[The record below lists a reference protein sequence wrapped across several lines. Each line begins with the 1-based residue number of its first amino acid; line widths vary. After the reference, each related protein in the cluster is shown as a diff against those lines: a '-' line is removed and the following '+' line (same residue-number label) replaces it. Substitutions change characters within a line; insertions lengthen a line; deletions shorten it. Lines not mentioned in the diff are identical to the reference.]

1 MNQPNQRREQIAPPT
16 THFGEVEVSF
26 VLPCLNERE
35 TLAGCIQQARTAID
49 RLGLPGEIIVAD
61 NGSTDG
67 SVDIAR
73 RMGACVVDVPVRG
86 YGAALIYGCRAASGR
101 FIVMG
106 DSDASY
112 DLLESLPMIHLLQE
126 GSDIVIGS
134 RMRGNILPGAMPWK
148 NRYIG
153 NPVLTG
159 TLNFLFQAHVS
170 DAHCGL
176 RAFTRSA
183 FDRMELRCT
192 GMEFASEMIVKATL
206 LDLKKAETPVTYWPD
221 GRNRAPH
228 LRPWRDG
235 WRHLRLLLLY
245 SPTWLYMLPGLLLLL
260 VGLGLNTFLNL
271 IPEATYITFGPI
283 FFGTHWTVPATL
295 AAAFGLQGIFLGMI
309 TLIYSAQRGLYP
321 QPAWFSR
328 ISKHLSLERMLLAGL
343 LVALVGLGIELN
355 ILIHWIMSGF
365 GELTQFRMAM
375 FGLMWILLGAETGFN
390 SFILG
395 LLANEV
401 ETLPVPG
408 RSVHGPDR
416 NSPD

>member
-1 MNQPNQRREQIAPPT
+1 MNQPNQRHEQIAPPT
-16 THFGEVEVSF
+16 TRFGEVEVSF

-35 TLAGCIQQARTAID
+35 TLAGCIQQARITID
-49 RLGLPGEIIVAD
+49 RLGVPGEIIVAD

-67 SVDIAR
+67 SADIAR
-73 RMGACVVDVPVRG
+73 RMGACVVDVPIRG
-86 YGAALIYGCRAASGR
+86 YGAALIYGCRAAAGR

-112 DLLESLPMIHLLQE
+112 DMFEALPMIHLLQE
-126 GSDIVIGS
+126 GADIVIGS
-134 RMRGNILPGAMPWK
+134 RMRGKIHPGAMPWK

-206 LDLKKAETPVTYWPD
+206 LDLQKAETPVTYWPD
-221 GRNRAPH
+221 GRNRPPH

-245 SPTWLYMLPGLLLLL
+245 SPTWLYMLPGMLLLLA
-260 VGLGLNTFLNL
+260 GLGMNTFLNL
-271 IPEATYITFGPI
+271 IPEATYITFGSI

-295 AAAFGLQGIFLGMI
+295 AAAFGLQGVFLGMI

-328 ISKHLSLERMLLAGL
+328 ISKHISLERMLLAGL
-343 LVALVGLGIELN
+343 LVALVGFGIELS

-390 SFILG
+390 SFVLG
-395 LLANEV
+395 LLTNEV

-408 RSVHGPDR
+408 HSVPGPD
-416 NSPD
+416 